1 MYTLLVISI
10 VLPFHHTVQAQ
21 MNQHPGSFQ
30 SKAITTNKQQ
40 PLTSDISST
49 WYNDA
54 LKNIQQLEDQ
64 IKPERT
70 QGCFS
75 ATNLRSRTGFYI
87 SPDGYKVEYMQQPD
101 CQVAFQLKGIGR
113 SAIQW
118 TPGNNYSIV
127 QSASQLLYKFDK
139 LHIEYINSSVGLRQN
154 FLVNSK
160 IQGEGALKVTIQP
173 ETALHPRLVNNNSLA
188 FYSDDNKMQLSYE
201 DLHVWDANHKELP
214 AAMHFNNGLLTIEVD
229 DAQATYPVTIDPL
242 NKTPEWTTSANGL
255 ISNLTTLQINSA
267 LYGYAVT
274 GLGDVNG
281 DGYGDAAISAP
292 ALTNIF
298 SGSGSLASVGAVF
311 VFYGSPTGL
320 STTPAKTLQP
330 NTAVAGA
337 LFGTSVDAG
346 DVTGD
351 GINDI
356 IIGAPLDSYSTTATG
371 ILGGTTTVT
380 VKAGKVYV
388 YPGGN
393 LAAPNPTNFL
403 EIYLQGTGFFSNALL
418 SSNISVNALFGF
430 SVAATGDLD
439 GDNKSDIIV
448 GAPAYVGVSSAI
460 KNGAAFVYYSGD
472 LTTHTPVQLQAP
484 SASLLGLVSLPLLQ
498 NGLFFG
504 FSVDGVGDYNNDGYA
519 DVVAS
524 APAGVDLSSLGGLL
538 NGQILSGTAYVY
550 YGTGSG
556 ITNTV
561 GVTLK
566 PKSGNL
572 FGNAANLFGYKVKGI
587 KGINGNRN
595 GNIAIGAPTGG
606 LIPNALSL
614 TIQAGNVHVFKKKAN
629 SSSVSDTSNQV
640 LVSPRSTS
648 LLSILNTL
656 DLNILFGAAIDN
668 AYDINC
674 DGIPD
679 LVVGE
684 PLSSGATLAQLQANA
699 VGGAVY
705 AFLGDGTG
713 TYVTTPVYTVSA
725 DHGGEFLS
733 VNAVSLFGFSVAG
746 VPKTRGLGSSPR
758 ILVGSPSAALDFDN
772 SLLNLGS
779 TLGLLFD
786 FVAGD
791 NGPGK
796 AFLFNTQLCAGEAP
810 LPVTLEEFKGQEKNT
825 IINLYWKTS
834 HEENLSRFAVE
845 RSRDGVHFESIGIVF
860 PWDDANHI
868 DYAFTDKSAIPGNNY
883 YRLKMIDNNAAYKY
897 SGMLTFTLVQNRG
910 ANVGIAPN
918 PIVDKI
924 CLQFTGLSENT
935 YRIELRNV
943 MGQKFVEK
951 SITITGY
958 RQTEYLMRTVSM
970 TPGIY
975 FLTVFGKNNKKVA
988 SNRVIVL

>member
-1 MYTLLVISI
+1 MELFSVHLKRLQVKPNIYTLLVLS
-10 VLPFHHTVQAQ
+10 VLPFNHTVQAQ
-21 MNQHPGSFQ
+21 MNPTPGSFQ
-30 SKAITTNKQQ
+30 SKSITTNKQQ
-40 PLTSDISST
+40 PLAGDMSST
-49 WYNDA
+49 WYNEA
-54 LKNIQQLEDQ
+54 LKNIQQLEEQ
-64 IKPERT
+64 IKPART
-70 QGCFS
+70 KGCYS
-75 ATNLRSRTGFYI
+75 ANNLRSRTGFHM
-87 SPDGYKVEYMQQPD
+87 SPAGYKVEYMQQPD
-101 CQVAFQLKGIGR
+101 WQVAFQLKGIGR
-113 SAIQW
+113 SAVQW
-118 TPGNNYSIV
+118 TPGKDYSIV
-127 QSASQLLYKFDK
+127 QTANQLLYKFDK
-139 LHIEYINSSVGLRQN
+139 LHIEYINNSEGLRQN

-160 IQGEGALKVTIQP
+160 MPGEGALKVTIQP
-173 ETALHPRLVNNNSLA
+173 ETELQPRLLNNNSLA
-188 FYSDDNKMQLSYE
+188 FFSADNKMQLSYE
-201 DLHVWDANHKELP
+201 DLYVWDANHKELQ
-214 AAMHFNNGLLTIEVD
+214 ASMHFNNGLLTIEVD
-229 DAQATYPVTIDPL
+229 DAQAAYPVTIDPL

-255 ISNLTTLQINSA
+255 LSDLTSLQINSS

-298 SGSGSLASVGAVF
+298 SGSGSLVSVGAVF

-320 STTPAKTLQP
+320 LTTPAKTLQP

-371 ILGGTTTVT
+371 LLGGTVTVN

-393 LAAPNPTNFL
+393 SAAPNPSNFL
-403 EIYLQGTGFFSNALL
+403 EIFLQGTDFFSNALL
-418 SSNISVNALFGF
+418 NSNISVNALFGF
-430 SVAATGDLD
+430 SVAATGDLN

-448 GAPAYVGVSSAI
+448 GAPAYVGVGSAI
-460 KNGAAFVYYSGD
+460 KTGAAFVYYSGN
-472 LTTHTPVQLQAP
+472 LTTPTPVQLQAP

-504 FSVDGVGDYNNDGYA
+504 FSVDGVGDYNNDGKA

-556 ITNTV
+556 VNNTA

-566 PKSGNL
+566 PKSGSL
-572 FGNAANLFGYKVKGI
+572 FGNAANLFGFKVKGI

-629 SSSVSDTSNQV
+629 SSSISDTSDQV

-656 DLNILFGAAIDN
+656 DLNVLFGAAIDN

-674 DGIPD
+674 DGYPD

-684 PLSSGATLAQLQANA
+684 PLSSGATLLQLQANA

-705 AFLGDGTG
+705 AFLGNATG
-713 TYVTTPVYTVSA
+713 MYVTTPVYTVSA

-758 ILVGSPSAALDFDN
+758 ILVGSPSGALDFDN

-779 TLGLLFD
+779 TLGLLFN

-796 AFLFNTQLCAGEAP
+796 PFYSIPKCVQGNRRCR
-810 LPVTLEEFKGQEKNT
+810 LPWKSLKGMK
-825 IINLYWKTS
+825 
-834 HEENLSRFAVE
+834 
-845 RSRDGVHFESIGIVF
+845 
-860 PWDDANHI
+860 
-868 DYAFTDKSAIPGNNY
+868 
-883 YRLKMIDNNAAYKY
+883 
-897 SGMLTFTLVQNRG
+897 
-910 ANVGIAPN
+910 
-918 PIVDKI
+918 
-924 CLQFTGLSENT
+924 
-935 YRIELRNV
+935 RI
-943 MGQKFVEK
+943 Q
-951 SITITGY
+951 SST
-958 RQTEYLMRTVSM
+958 
-970 TPGIY
+970 
-975 FLTVFGKNNKKVA
+975 
-988 SNRVIVL
+988 